1 MKTIFIVNPNA
12 GSGKRFNSVIEKIE
26 KLTEAKENVEFYITK
41 KALDAKE
48 FVSQYCRING
58 AARFIACGGDGTL
71 SEILNGAIGCENVE
85 IGVVPIGSGN
95 DFCRNFKY
103 RESFFDL
110 EKQISG
116 ACINCDA
123 IKYNTIVN
131 GEEKSG
137 YCANMFNVGFDCA
150 VADTTNVLKSKTI
163 FSGSMAYFVSI
174 FINLIKKKTSD
185 IEIEIDGVNRGRGEL
200 LLTSIANGCYC
211 GGGLKTNP
219 IALVNDGLIN
229 INIVKNVSRLKFLTL
244 LPKYINGTCL
254 GIKNIEKIIS
264 SIKCSVVK
272 ISPMNGKIRM
282 SVDGEICDAGEVQFK
297 IEHNAFKFV
306 VPYLTEAIGKKD
318 IIQMV

>member
-1 MKTIFIVNPNA
+1 MKTVFIVNPNA
-12 GSGKRFNSVIEKIE
+12 GSGKRFNSVIEKIK

-48 FVSQYCRING
+48 FVSGYCRSNG

-95 DFCRNFKY
+95 DFCRNFEC

-116 ACINCDA
+116 ACIDCDA
-123 IKYNTIVN
+123 IKYSTTVN

-150 VADTTNVLKSKTI
+150 VADTTNVLKSKTF

-254 GIKNIEKIIS
+254 GIKNIENIIS
-264 SIKCSVVK
+264 SIKCSMVK

-306 VPYLTEAIGKKD
+306 VPYLTEALSEKD